1 MAPATSKHS
10 NGERTTAKNGTRL
23 LKPAIGLRRPE
34 QKDEGKNA
42 DEKIKCRTNPTDA
55 NSTTYEIPM
64 SYFRDGTP
72 EEWLLFKKKLKR
84 CIDGQNA
91 TTGQAKFALARR
103 LLAGRAL
110 ADFNHA
116 ALIHGG
122 ETVPN
127 YKRCIEAVTLGVFPQ
142 KGLQDQKRWMRRFLK
157 KPRDMPVRE
166 YIARVIEINN
176 YLEEF
181 PPVTIGGNATK
192 LPDDELLD
200 LLEFGIPIKWQ
211 RQMQVQNFEPTAGTL
226 REFQD
231 FCERLEIALDDNGA
245 DPKPKQTAEKEK
257 GNKKRRRN
265 NRNDEDSK
273 HYCML
278 HGHNPTHTTEQC
290 RTLKKEA
297 EKHKK
302 GSENGEKGRKKR
314 NYNPSKEEI
323 HALAAYA
330 KQAMKKEYDNV
341 TEELK
346 TFENM
351 SVSSNED
358 P

>member
-1 MAPATSKHS
+1 M
-10 NGERTTAKNGTRL
+10 
-23 LKPAIGLRRPE
+23 
-34 QKDEGKNA
+34 
-42 DEKIKCRTNPTDA
+42 
-55 NSTTYEIPM
+55 
-64 SYFRDGTP
+64 
-72 EEWLLFKKKLKR
+72 
-84 CIDGQNA
+84 
-91 TTGQAKFALARR
+91 
-103 LLAGRAL
+103 
-110 ADFNHA
+110 
-116 ALIHGG
+116 
-122 ETVPN
+122 
-127 YKRCIEAVTLGVFPQ
+127 
-142 KGLQDQKRWMRRFLK
+142 
-157 KPRDMPVRE
+157 
-166 YIARVIEINN
+166 
-176 YLEEF
+176 
-181 PPVTIGGNATK
+181 
-192 LPDDELLD
+192 
-200 LLEFGIPIKWQ
+200 
-211 RQMQVQNFEPTAGTL
+211 EPTAGTL

-245 DPKPKQTAEKEK
+245 DPKPKQAAEKEK
-257 GNKKRRRN
+257 GNKKHRRN

-358 P
+358 PWKMGPGVNNSCECFMVTNNENLSTKNSKIRFDSLD